1 MNNAYVMP
9 VLLQILGV
17 AVILVEIFVP
27 SLGLLS
33 VLAGG
38 ILFYSLYLVF
48 TTISR
53 EAGILFVA
61 MDLVLVPIVLYMGLK
76 ALGKSSLSLHKELSR
91 KEGVGSQAPGMTD
104 WIDKTGVA
112 VTDLRPSGT
121 ALIDEKRLD
130 VVTNGDYVDAGTRI
144 RVTGVTGNRIVVE
157 MIE

>member
-1 MNNAYVMP
+1 MNAYVMP

-53 EAGILFVA
+53 EAGIFFVI
-61 MDLVLVPIVLYMGLK
+61 MDLLLVPIVLYTGLK

-91 KEGVGSQAPGMTD
+91 NEGVASQAPGLAD
-104 WIDKTGVA
+104 WIHKTGVA
-112 VTDLRPSGT
+112 ETALRPSGA
-121 ALIDEKRLD
+121 ALIDGKRLD

-144 RVTGVTGNRIVVE
+144 RVTGVTGNRIVVD

>member
-1 MNNAYVMP
+1 MNAYVMP
-9 VLLQILGV
+9 VLLQVLGV

-27 SLGLLS
+27 SLGLLT

-38 ILFYSLYLVF
+38 IFFYSLYLVF

-53 EAGILFVA
+53 EAGILFVVA
-61 MDLVLVPIVLYMGLK
+61 DLVLVPIVLYFGLK
-76 ALGKSSLSLHKELSR
+76 ALGKSSLSLHKQLSR
-91 KEGVGSQAPGMTD
+91 KEGVASQKPGLTD
-104 WIDKTGVA
+104 WIHKTGVA

-121 ALIDEKRLD
+121 ALIEGKRLD

-144 RVTGVTGNRIVVE
+144 RVTGVAGNRIVVD